1 MSEDNKSIWEH
12 LDEFRKV
19 IVQIVAITIIFA
31 VVAFFFK
38 EQLFAILLAP
48 RNSDFILYHWFA
60 QIGSIL
66 NIPIQIEPFESDLVN
81 IELTAPFMI
90 HMKLAFLT
98 GVLIAAPILIYKLF
112 AYVAPALYASEKRAT
127 LKVLPWAVLLFYS
140 GILINYFLIFPI
152 SYRFLA
158 TYTVS
163 EAVVNTISLS
173 SYISTFT
180 ILSIMMG
187 ISFEIPIVCLLL
199 SRLGIINAELLSK
212 YRRHAFVAIMIVA
225 AVITP
230 TSDIFTLFIVTLP
243 IYLLFELGILLAQKN
258 S

>member
-48 RNSDFILYHWFA
+48 RNSDFILYHWFS
-60 QIGSIL
+60 QIGSLL

-180 ILSIMMG
+180 ILSI
-187 ISFEIPIVCLLL
+187 IPIVCLLL

-243 IYLLFELGILLAQKN
+243 IYLLFELGILLSQKN